1 MSRYSLDMT
10 KGAGMGGATGAN
22 APFAF
27 LLRVQGGAGCKM
39 PFYVHSRVQDA
50 LCLGFNVL

>member
-1 MSRYSLDMT
+1 MQYIR
-10 KGAGMGGATGAN
+10 GAGTGGATGAN

-27 LLRVQGGAGCKM
+27 LLRVQGGAGCKI